1 MSTPCEVGV
10 YRARAD
16 LVDQYW
22 IGLTGSRATVKGR
35 GAVARVVRGGVG
47 PIAWRMPGLTWVH
60 DGGVGDVM
68 VGGVDPRGMTPAA
81 QSVSDSRPRTVITST
96 LGAGRKGGLAISSW
110 LGGAAAIGLVG
121 IAQSLTGWSAAGPSA
136 RRVWKQR
143 RVSLRAIVSE
153 AWVCERPRA
162 LSAR

>member
-1 MSTPCEVGV
+1 M
-10 YRARAD
+10 
-16 LVDQYW
+16 
-22 IGLTGSRATVKGR
+22 
-35 GAVARVVRGGVG
+35 VRGGVG
-47 PIAWRMPGLTWVH
+47 PIAWRMPGLTWVR
-60 DGGVGDVM
+60 DGGVGHVM
-68 VGGVDPRGMTPAA
+68 VDGVDPHGSTPAA
-81 QSVSDSRPRTVITST
+81 RSVSDSRLGTVVAHS